1 MSGAVQEVRDS
12 FGQWM
17 SENLTGEFACLKWRG
32 TFGDDEAYPDLRK
45 KWEQHL
51 GAAGWIGV
59 AWPKAY
65 GGKDYDLPQMVA
77 FNEEYARYGGPG
89 RSGHIGETLLAP
101 TLIAYGTEAQKKRF
115 LPPIINGTE
124 YWCQGYSEPGA
135 GSDLSNIK
143 TKAWL
148 DGDEWVIEGQKIW
161 TSLAVDAD
169 WCFVIARAE
178 TGTVGRQGLVFLL
191 VPLDQDGVEIR
202 PITQITGGSEFNEVY
217 YTQAR
222 TAKDNI
228 LGSVGD
234 GWRIAMA
241 LLGFERGAST
251 LGQQMIFAN
260 ELSEIIKLAKS
271 NGKANDPLIRQR
283 IGKAYAGL
291 RIMRMTA
298 LRGLEGAKAGEMTGE
313 AYMSK
318 IYWASWHRDLG
329 DLAMDVMGADAEIM
343 KNGEFGALQKTYLF
357 ARADTIY
364 GGTNQIQ
371 RNIIAERALGMPKEP
386 RGGGTV
392 IKGSL

>member
-1 MSGAVQEVRDS
+1 MSDPVKDVRDA
-12 FGQWM
+12 FGEWM
-17 SENLTGEFACLKWRG
+17 EENLTGEFACLKWRG
-32 TFGDDEAYPDLRK
+32 TFGDDEAYPELRK
-45 KWEQHL
+45 KWEQHM

-59 AWPKAY
+59 SWPEAY
-65 GGKDYDLPQMVA
+65 GGKDYNLAQMVA

-115 LPPIINGTE
+115 LPPILNGTE

-148 DGDEWVIEGQKIW
+148 EGDEWVIEGQKVW

-178 TGTVGRQGLVFLL
+178 KGSVGRQGLVFLL
-191 VPLDQDGVEIR
+191 VPLDQAGVEIK
-202 PITQITGGSEFNEVY
+202 PIKQITGGSEFNEVFY
-217 YTQAR
+217 NQAR
-222 TAKDNI
+222 TAKENI
-228 LGSVGD
+228 IGKVGE

-260 ELSEIIKLAKS
+260 ELDEIIKLAKS
-271 NGKANDPLIRQR
+271 NGKSQDPLIRQR
-283 IGKAYAGL
+283 IAKAYAGL

-298 LRGLEGAKAGEMTGE
+298 LRSLEGAKSGEMTRE

-318 IYWASWHRDLG
+318 IYWAIWHRDLG

-343 KNGEFGALQKTYLF
+343 ENGDFDALQKTYLF

-392 IKGSL
+392 IKG

>member
-1 MSGAVQEVRDS
+1 
-12 FGQWM
+12 
-17 SENLTGEFACLKWRG
+17 
-32 TFGDDEAYPDLRK
+32 
-45 KWEQHL
+45 
-51 GAAGWIGV
+51 
-59 AWPKAY
+59 
-65 GGKDYDLPQMVA
+65 
-77 FNEEYARYGGPG
+77 
-89 RSGHIGETLLAP
+89 
-101 TLIAYGTEAQKKRF
+101 
-115 LPPIINGTE
+115 
-124 YWCQGYSEPGA
+124 
-135 GSDLSNIK
+135 
-143 TKAWL
+143 
-148 DGDEWVIEGQKIW
+148 
-161 TSLAVDAD
+161 
-169 WCFVIARAE
+169 
-178 TGTVGRQGLVFLL
+178 
-191 VPLDQDGVEIR
+191 
-202 PITQITGGSEFNEVY
+202 
-217 YTQAR
+217 
-222 TAKDNI
+222 
-228 LGSVGD
+228 
-234 GWRIAMA
+234 MA

-260 ELSEIIKLAKS
+260 ELSEIIKLAKT

-298 LRGLEGAKAGEMTGE
+298 LRGLEGAKAGEMTRE

>member
-1 MSGAVQEVRDS
+1 MSDSVQEVRDS

-17 SENLTGEFACLKWRG
+17 SDNLTGEFACLKWRG
-32 TFGDDEAYPDLRK
+32 TFG
-45 KWEQHL
+45 
-51 GAAGWIGV
+51 GW
-59 AWPKAY
+59 PEAY
-65 GGKDYDLPQMVA
+65 GGKDYSLPQMVA

-101 TLIAYGTEAQKKRF
+101 TLIAYGTEAQKQRF
-115 LPPIINGTE
+115 LPPILNGTE

-148 DGDEWVIEGQKIW
+148 DGDDWVVEGQKIW

-178 TGTVGRQGLVFLL
+178 TG
-191 VPLDQDGVEIR
+191 GVDIR
-202 PITQITGGSEFNEVY
+202 PITQITGGSEFNEVH

-228 LGSVGD
+228 LGKVGD

-260 ELSEIIKLAKS
+260 ELDEIIRLAKS
-271 NGKANDPLIRQR
+271 NGMARDPLIRHR
-283 IGKAYAGL
+283 IAKAYAGL

-298 LRGLEGAKAGEMTGE
+298 LRSLEGAKAGEMTRE
-313 AYMSK
+313 AFMSK

-329 DLAMDVMGADAEIM
+329 DLMRR
-343 KNGEFGALQKTYLF
+343 L
-357 ARADTIY
+357 
-364 GGTNQIQ
+364 
-371 RNIIAERALGMPKEP
+371 
-386 RGGGTV
+386 
-392 IKGSL
+392 